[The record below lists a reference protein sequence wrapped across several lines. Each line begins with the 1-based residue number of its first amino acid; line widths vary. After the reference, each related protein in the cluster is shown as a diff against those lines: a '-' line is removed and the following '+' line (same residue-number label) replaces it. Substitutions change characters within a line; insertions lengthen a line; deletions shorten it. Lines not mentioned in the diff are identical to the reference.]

1 MSLEVLCFRGLY
13 LVSNASFHML
23 SVAISTCIES
33 NVSVFCLF
41 IFTGKECTFDILI
54 LPTPTH
60 THTEYTVIPSF
71 MKSCHFY
78 FFLLQR
84 QY

>member
-1 MSLEVLCFRGLY
+1 MSLGLLCFRGLY

-33 NVSVFCLF
+33 YVSVFCLF
-41 IFTGKECTFDILI
+41 IFTGKERTFDILI
-54 LPTPTH
+54 LPSLTNTH
-60 THTEYTVIPSF
+60 TKYTVIPSF
-71 MKSCHFY
+71 MKSCHFF
-78 FFLLQR
+78 FFLLQH